1 MDFFSDAGSIPAIS
15 TIKSPNATAFG
26 LFPFLLLHCQTNGVQ
41 NQIHRL
47 FRSGFAGHNAI
58 VIEIP
63 DHGQVQHALPGV
75 NVRDVRYP
83 FAVWLACV
91 KVPVHAKTA
100 FPLLCNHFRKS
111 CVLFR
116 PAQTMDKSIAAASG
130 HSKEFAH
137 DCHWI
142 LCPVTIDDMILYLCA
157 HFLFVKRRKSCSSLF
172 SMRSRWIS

>member
-1 MDFFSDAGSIPAIS
+1 MRRTEHLGRCGAATPQRLSLSLASLPDEWCPEPD
-15 TIKSPNATAFG
+15 SPFVP
-26 LFPFLLLHCQTNGVQ
+26 LRFCRPQCY
-41 NQIHRL
+41 
-47 FRSGFAGHNAI
+47 

-111 CVLFR
+111 RVLFR
-116 PAQTMDKSIAAASG
+116 PAQTMDKSIVAASG

-142 LCPVTIDDMILYLCA
+142 LCPVTIDDMILYLCS
-157 HFLFVKRRKSCSSLF
+157 HFLSVKRRKSRSGLF
-172 SMRSRWIS
+172 SMRSR